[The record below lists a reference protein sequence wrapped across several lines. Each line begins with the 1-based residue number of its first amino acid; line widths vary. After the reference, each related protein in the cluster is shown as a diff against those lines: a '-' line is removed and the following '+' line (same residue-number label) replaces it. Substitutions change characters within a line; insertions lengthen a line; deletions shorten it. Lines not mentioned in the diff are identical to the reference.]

1 MAEQLRAGLVGYGSA
16 GRGLHAPLLAAAG
29 IEVAVVATR
38 DPARRAQA
46 AGELHAQIVD
56 GIADVVSRDDLD
68 LVVLASPSGVHAA
81 QVAACVAAG
90 RPVVVDKPLACDAAT
105 AYRVVTEAA
114 HAKVPLTV
122 FQNRRYDP
130 EFATLRELVAGGAV
144 GEPIRLELRWERW
157 RPEPKERWRE
167 RAPWPEGGG
176 LLLDLFT
183 HLLDQAVLLF
193 GPVHRVY
200 ADLAAHT
207 TTAEDDAFVV
217 LHHVG
222 GQRTHVGATSVCA
235 APGPRVRL
243 LGRSGAYL
251 LASAGDEDSALAG
264 VESLPG
270 HHGWLLRGPASREPV
285 PARAADPADLY
296 RQVARALATADPQRA
311 MPVDPM
317 DAVHVLAIIDAARSS
332 AHQGSAVEVLTPGR

>member
-1 MAEQLRAGLVGYGSA
+1 VPEQVRAGLVGYGSA

-29 IEVAVVATR
+29 IHVAVVATG
-38 DPARRAQA
+38 DPIRRSQVVAELDAEVVDDLA
-46 AGELHAQIVD
+46 AVL
-56 GIADVVSRDDLD
+56 SRTDLD

-81 QVAACVAAG
+81 QVRSCIAAG
-90 RPVVVDKPLACDAAT
+90 RPVVVDKPLACDADT
-105 AYRVVTEAA
+105 AYRLVAEAA
-114 HAKVPLTV
+114 AAKVPLTV

-130 EFATLRELVAGGAV
+130 EFATLRDLVAEGAL
-144 GEPIRLELRWERW
+144 GELIRLELRWERW
-157 RPEPKERWRE
+157 RPEPQVRWRE
-167 RAPWPEGGG
+167 RASWTDGGG

-217 LHHVG
+217 LHHVNG
-222 GQRTHVGATSVCA
+222 RRSQVGAASVCA

-243 LGRSGAYL
+243 LGRAGAYL
-251 LASAGDEDSALAG
+251 LASAGAEESALAG
-264 VESLPG
+264 LESLPG
-270 HHGWLLRGPASREPV
+270 HHGWLLRGPTSCEPV

-296 RQVARALATADPQRA
+296 RQVAWALATADPQSA

-332 AHQGSAVEVLTPGR
+332 AHQGAAVEVLTPGR